1 MEIKH
6 TIEILTKDIQD
17 IENLVR
23 NLNNYP
29 TPPRIDIDLAMAKL
43 RNVYELLAMISS
55 DIKSDME
62 QAAPARKADPEPS
75 IPEAM
80 ASNPEE
86 MTKPATEMKDMRE
99 EVSDRGNIKEGKEI
113 SQEQELQKQRMIEQ
127 ELKEQEL
134 QKQRMI
140 EQELQRQKMREQELK
155 EQELQRQKMRE
166 QTAADHLQ
174 GREEVSSDSSK
185 HQDSITDAT
194 AEPDQ
199 SPVPGKLKEDIKKA
213 SIVAEKF
220 AANKSINERIAP
232 GNGRDVSSKLT
243 GEPIDSIKRNIGIND
258 RFLIIR
264 ELLNGDNEGYNQLVQ
279 QLDAS
284 ANFDEAHR
292 LIEQSFPNKMEHE
305 GVDIL
310 VKLARRRFLNR
321 NV

>member
-55 DIKSDME
+55 DIKSDMQESTLQRETVAEQSTHQEESPLTGNRPEEASEKSPLPENKPEEAIE
-62 QAAPARKADPEPS
+62 QAPLPEERKEVAKEAKEAKEFAEVKVEKEVKEEP
-75 IPEAM
+75 IPE
-80 ASNPEE
+80 
-86 MTKPATEMKDMRE
+86 KFKE
-99 EVSDRGNIKEGKEI
+99 EV
-113 SQEQELQKQRMIEQ
+113 
-127 ELKEQEL
+127 
-134 QKQRMI
+134 
-140 EQELQRQKMREQELK
+140 
-155 EQELQRQKMRE
+155 
-166 QTAADHLQ
+166 
-174 GREEVSSDSSK
+174 
-185 HQDSITDAT
+185 
-194 AEPDQ
+194 
-199 SPVPGKLKEDIKKA
+199 KKA
-213 SIVAEKF
+213 SIIAEKF

-232 GNGRDVSSKLT
+232 GNNKDVSSKLT

-279 QLDAS
+279 QLDAC
-284 ANFDEAHR
+284 ANFDEAHG

-310 VKLARRRFLNR
+310 VKLSRRRFLS
-321 NV
+321 